1 MKFKM
6 CLLAAVMSVVAVA
19 NATGID
25 YRARIPINYKSY
37 GNVFSDG
44 LQTVEIDGA
53 FCVIAKFTD
62 HSDGYWWGRGGIA
75 MQCDFNDKY
84 KANRTPPKK
93 QEKQEKKDSVSKKKK

>member
-19 NATGID
+19 NAD
-25 YRARIPINYKSY
+25 YKALQTVNYQSY
-37 GNVFSDG
+37 GEVFSDG
-44 LQTVEIDGA
+44 VQTVEIDGA

-62 HSDGYWWGRGGIA
+62 HSDGYRWGRGGIA

-84 KANRTPPKK
+84 KANRTQPKK
-93 QEKQEKKDSVSKKKK
+93 QEKQEKKDSVSKEKK

>member
-19 NATGID
+19 NAD
-25 YRARIPINYKSY
+25 YKALQTVNYQSY
-37 GNVFSDG
+37 GNVFSNG

-53 FCVIAKFTD
+53 FCVIAKFEND
-62 HSDGYWWGRGGIA
+62 KYGESRGGIA

-93 QEKQEKKDSVSKKKK
+93 QPKQEKKDSVSKEKK

>member
-1 MKFKM
+1 MKFKI

-19 NATGID
+19 NAD
-25 YRARIPINYKSY
+25 YKARQTVNYQSY

-62 HSDGYWWGRGGIA
+62 HSGSYQWGSGGIA

-93 QEKQEKKDSVSKKKK
+93 QPKQEKKDSVSKEKK

>member
-19 NATGID
+19 NAD
-25 YRARIPINYKSY
+25 YKALQTVNYQSY
-37 GNVFSDG
+37 GNVFFDG

-62 HSDGYWWGRGGIA
+62 NIGSYWGRGGIA

-84 KANRTPPKK
+84 KANRTQPKK
-93 QEKQEKKDSVSKKKK
+93 QEKQEKKDSVSKEKK

>member
-1 MKFKM
+1 MKFKI

-19 NATGID
+19 NAD
-25 YRARIPINYKSY
+25 YKALQTVNYQSY
-37 GNVFSDG
+37 GNVFSNG

-62 HSDGYWWGRGGIA
+62 HSDSRRSSGGIA

-84 KANRTPPKK
+84 KANRTQPKK
-93 QEKQEKKDSVSKKKK
+93 QEKQEKKDSVSKEKK

>member
-1 MKFKM
+1 MKFKI
-6 CLLAAVMSVVAVA
+6 CLLAVAMSVAAVA

-37 GNVFSDG
+37 GYVFSDG

-53 FCVIAKFTD
+53 FCVIAKFENNEYKA
-62 HSDGYWWGRGGIA
+62 SRGSIA

-84 KANRTPPKK
+84 KANRTQPKK
-93 QEKQEKKDSVSKKKK
+93 QEKQEKKDSVSKEKK

>member
-19 NATGID
+19 NAD
-25 YRARIPINYKSY
+25 YKALQTVNYQSY
-37 GNVFSDG
+37 GEVFSDG

-53 FCVIAKFTD
+53 FCVIAKFEYDRTYR
-62 HSDGYWWGRGGIA
+62 SRGGIA

-84 KANRTPPKK
+84 KANRTQPKK
-93 QEKQEKKDSVSKKKK
+93 TGKAREKR